1 MNIFLFLGVLDG
13 HRGTESPGARRRPGR
28 GGTLE
33 THRRLGGSS
42 IASATCQPAKFDLP
56 GCVGVSD
63 AGGRWADVIGAAAIG
78 IAAGRSD
85 VMRFRATIEAAGK
98 TATGIPVPAEIVE
111 ALGSGKR
118 PAVRVTI
125 RDYSYRSTVAPM
137 GGRFMLPVS
146 AEVRQNAGVAAGDT
160 VEVDLETDNAPREVS
175 LPPDFAAALDQDAD
189 AKRFFDGLSYSRKQW
204 HVLSIEGA
212 KTSETRERRI
222 QKSLGL
228 LREGRAQ

>member
-1 MNIFLFLGVLDG
+1 
-13 HRGTESPGARRRPGR
+13 
-28 GGTLE
+28 
-33 THRRLGGSS
+33 
-42 IASATCQPAKFDLP
+42 
-56 GCVGVSD
+56 
-63 AGGRWADVIGAAAIG
+63 
-78 IAAGRSD
+78 
-85 VMRFRATIEAAGK
+85 MRFRATIEAAGK